1 MATNTFE
8 NKTFSTD
15 SAKKTKQLG
24 KDFAKALKKGDIVFF
39 NGNLGTGKTTFI
51 QGIMSNFGINK
62 FVRSASFMLVN
73 EFETKDINLY
83 HIDLYR
89 LGKINIHDLG
99 LDEYL
104 FGKGISLVEW
114 SERLT
119 GCRNQKRWEINI
131 EYADENNRNI
141 SIKRVK

>member
-1 MATNTFE
+1 MVTNIFD
-8 NKTFSTD
+8 NKTFLTD
-15 SAKKTKQLG
+15 SAKKTKRLG
-24 KDFAKALKKGDIVFF
+24 KDFASGLKAGDIVFF

-51 QGIMSNFGINK
+51 QGIMSKFGINR

-89 LGKINIHDLG
+89 LGKTNIHDLG

-119 GCRNQKRWEINI
+119 DCKNQKRWEINI
-131 EYADENNRNI
+131 EYVDENTRDIN
-141 SIKRVK
+141 IKRVK